1 MFHAPKK
8 KRKKKEEDTH
18 MRKSA
23 ALVASA
29 VSSSGFCAN
38 NNGSRKNGSFYSS
51 SSHRREGRRA
61 TVASVSS
68 SSKSSFPFLD
78 DDGDDDVAGGSLKR
92 EKPIS
97 GRRSRAGGVDVLAQ
111 RSLSEKKKIRVN
123 RKKKQA
129 TLPDSTTIDYV
140 SELDVKFLFDEIS
153 TDDLYLIEPLLLGE
167 GGAKEDEATTVI
179 VDVGANIGLFS
190 LEALKKCTEGG
201 EKRDKKKYELYAF
214 EPSPKTYEALRSNL
228 ERKFKDDARVSL
240 RLANEAVGDGKEDT
254 ISFTSFPN
262 AAGWSTAIED
272 EGETL
277 TNVVEYATALIIK
290 HAPKFL
296 MLRALARFVLEKNL
310 FFVKSAVIKSI
321 CFFVVKWLS
330 RGKKVETVPCVTL
343 SDAIFNDKGEEED
356 ETRNGTN
363 SNKKKINLLKID
375 VERYELAV
383 LAGIRDEDFANID
396 SIVLEVHDGEDKTGV
411 RRVVDVLH
419 QRGKFALENVKVVQP
434 EHLKGSTLYN
444 VFAFRRRGGGG

>member
-1 MFHAPKK
+1 MFS
-8 KRKKKEEDTH
+8 T
-18 MRKSA
+18 
-23 ALVASA
+23 ALASA
-29 VSSSGFCAN
+29 LAANVRNTNRSRSSI
-38 NNGSRKNGSFYSS
+38 SFYSS
-51 SSHRREGRRA
+51 HRERRRA
-61 TVASVSS
+61 VAAVALSLSS
-68 SSKSSFPFLD
+68 SSKSFPD
-78 DDGDDDVAGGSLKR
+78 DDDDVDGGSLRKNR
-92 EKPIS
+92 
-97 GRRSRAGGVDVLAQ
+97 GRRRARGVDVLVQ
-111 RSLSEKKKIRVN
+111 SLSSSSSEKKKKKIRVN

-153 TDDLYLIEPLLLGE
+153 TDDLYSIEPLLLLGKEGE
-167 GGAKEDEATTVI
+167 EDETTVI

-190 LEALKKCTEGG
+190 LEALKKCTEKGG
-201 EKRDKKKYELYAF
+201 EKQQRGDKRKYELYAF

-240 RLANEAVGDGKEDT
+240 RLANEAVGDGKVDT

-277 TNVVEYATALIIK
+277 ANVVEYATALIIK

-343 SDAIFNDKGEEED
+343 SDAIFNDKGEKED
-356 ETRNGTN
+356 EKRKGTN
-363 SNKKKINLLKID
+363 SNNKKKINLLKID

-383 LAGIRDEDFANID
+383 LAGIRDEDFPNID
-396 SIVLEVHDGEDKTGV
+396 AIVLEVHDGEDNTGV

-419 QRGKFALENVKVVQP
+419 QRGKFPLENVEVVQP

-444 VFAFRRRGGGG
+444 VFAFRRRGG

>member
-1 MFHAPKK
+1 MFS
-8 KRKKKEEDTH
+8 T
-18 MRKSA
+18 
-23 ALVASA
+23 ALASA
-29 VSSSGFCAN
+29 LGANVRNTNRSRSSI
-38 NNGSRKNGSFYSS
+38 SFYSS
-51 SSHRREGRRA
+51 HRERRRRA
-61 TVASVSS
+61 VVVALSLSS
-68 SSKSSFPFLD
+68 SSKSFP
-78 DDGDDDVAGGSLKR
+78 DDVDVGSLRKNR
-92 EKPIS
+92 
-97 GRRSRAGGVDVLAQ
+97 GRRARGVDVLAQ
-111 RSLSEKKKIRVN
+111 SLSSSSEKKKKIRVN

-153 TDDLYLIEPLLLGE
+153 TDDLYSIEPLLLLGKEGE
-167 GGAKEDEATTVI
+167 EDETTVI

-190 LEALKKCTEGG
+190 LEALKKCTEKGG
-201 EKRDKKKYELYAF
+201 EKQQQRDEKRKYELYAF

-240 RLANEAVGDGKEDT
+240 RLANEAVGDGKVDT

-277 TNVVEYATALIIK
+277 ANVVEYATALIIK
-290 HAPKFL
+290 HAPNFL

-310 FFVKSAVIKSI
+310 FFVKTAVIKSI

-343 SDAIFNDKGEEED
+343 SDAIFNDKGEKED
-356 ETRNGTN
+356 EKRKGTN
-363 SNKKKINLLKID
+363 SNNKKKINLLKID

-383 LAGIRDEDFANID
+383 LAGIRDEDFPNID
-396 SIVLEVHDGEDKTGV
+396 AIVLEVHDGEDNTGV

-419 QRGKFALENVKVVQP
+419 QRGKFPLENVKVVQP

-444 VFAFRRRGGGG
+444 VFAFRRRGG

>member
-1 MFHAPKK
+1 MF
-8 KRKKKEEDTH
+8 
-18 MRKSA
+18 SA
-23 ALVASA
+23 ALASA
-29 VSSSGFCAN
+29 LGANIRNDFN
-38 NNGSRKNGSFYSS
+38 NNNNARSS
-51 SSHRREGRRA
+51 SSSLYSSRHRERRRA
-61 TVASVSS
+61 VVAAVASKVSS
-68 SSKSSFPFLD
+68 SSKSFP
-78 DDGDDDVAGGSLKR
+78 DDDVGSLGK
-92 EKPIS
+92 KPR
-97 GRRSRAGGVDVLAQ
+97 GRSRATRGVDVLVQ
-111 RSLSEKKKIRVN
+111 SLSEKKMRVN

-153 TDDLYLIEPLLLGE
+153 TDDLYSIEPLLLRGK
-167 GGAKEDEATTVI
+167 GGKEDETTVI

-190 LEALKKCTEGG
+190 LEALKKCTEKGG
-201 EKRDKKKYELYAF
+201 EKQQRGDKRKYELYAF

-240 RLANEAVGDGKEDT
+240 RLSNEAVGDGKVDT

-277 TNVVEYATALIIK
+277 ANVVEYATALIIK

-343 SDAIFNDKGEEED
+343 SDAIFNDKGEKED
-356 ETRNGTN
+356 EKRKGTN
-363 SNKKKINLLKID
+363 SNNKKKINLLKID

-383 LAGIRDEDFANID
+383 LAGIRDEDFPNID
-396 SIVLEVHDGEDKTGV
+396 AIVLEVHDGEDNTGV

-419 QRGKFALENVKVVQP
+419 QRGKFPLENVEVVQP

-444 VFAFRRRGGGG
+444 VFAFRRRGG

>member
-1 MFHAPKK
+1 MFS
-8 KRKKKEEDTH
+8 T
-18 MRKSA
+18 
-23 ALVASA
+23 ALASA
-29 VSSSGFCAN
+29 LGANVRNTNRSRSSI
-38 NNGSRKNGSFYSS
+38 SFYSS
-51 SSHRREGRRA
+51 HRERRRRA
-61 TVASVSS
+61 VVVALSLSS
-68 SSKSSFPFLD
+68 SSKSFP
-78 DDGDDDVAGGSLKR
+78 DDVDVGSLRKNR
-92 EKPIS
+92 
-97 GRRSRAGGVDVLAQ
+97 GRRARGVDVLAQ
-111 RSLSEKKKIRVN
+111 SLSSSSEKKKKIRVN

-153 TDDLYLIEPLLLGE
+153 TDDLYSIEPLLLLGKEGE
-167 GGAKEDEATTVI
+167 EDETTVI

-190 LEALKKCTEGG
+190 LEALKKCTEKGG
-201 EKRDKKKYELYAF
+201 EKQQQRDEKRKYELYAF

-240 RLANEAVGDGKEDT
+240 RLANEAVGDGKVDT

-277 TNVVEYATALIIK
+277 ANVVEYATALIIK
-290 HAPKFL
+290 HAPNFL

-310 FFVKSAVIKSI
+310 FFVKTAVIKSI

-356 ETRNGTN
+356 ENRKGTN
-363 SNKKKINLLKID
+363 SNNKKKINLLKID

-383 LAGIRDEDFANID
+383 LAGIRDEDFPNID
-396 SIVLEVHDGEDKTGV
+396 AIVLEVHDGEDNTGV

-419 QRGKFALENVKVVQP
+419 QRGKFPLENVKVVQP

-444 VFAFRRRGGGG
+444 VFAFRRRGG

>member
-1 MFHAPKK
+1 MFS
-8 KRKKKEEDTH
+8 T
-18 MRKSA
+18 
-23 ALVASA
+23 ALASA
-29 VSSSGFCAN
+29 LGANVRNTNRSRSSI
-38 NNGSRKNGSFYSS
+38 SFYSS
-51 SSHRREGRRA
+51 HRERRRRA
-61 TVASVSS
+61 VVVALSLSS
-68 SSKSSFPFLD
+68 SSKSFP
-78 DDGDDDVAGGSLKR
+78 DDVDVGSLRKNR
-92 EKPIS
+92 
-97 GRRSRAGGVDVLAQ
+97 GRRARGVDVLAQ
-111 RSLSEKKKIRVN
+111 SLSSSSEKKKKIRVN

-153 TDDLYLIEPLLLGE
+153 TDDLYSIEPLLLLGKEGE
-167 GGAKEDEATTVI
+167 EDETTVI

-190 LEALKKCTEGG
+190 LEALKKCTEKGG
-201 EKRDKKKYELYAF
+201 EKQQQRDEKRKYELYAF

-240 RLANEAVGDGKEDT
+240 RLANEAVGDGKVDT

-277 TNVVEYATALIIK
+277 ANVVEYATALIIK
-290 HAPKFL
+290 HAPNFL

-310 FFVKSAVIKSI
+310 FFVKTAVIKSI

-343 SDAIFNDKGEEED
+343 SDAIFNDKGEKED
-356 ETRNGTN
+356 ENRKGTN
-363 SNKKKINLLKID
+363 SNNKKKINLLKID

-383 LAGIRDEDFANID
+383 LAGIRDEDFPNID
-396 SIVLEVHDGEDKTGV
+396 AIVLEVHDGEDNTGV

-419 QRGKFALENVKVVQP
+419 QRGKFPLENVKVVQP

-444 VFAFRRRGGGG
+444 VFAFRRRGG

>member
-1 MFHAPKK
+1 MF
-8 KRKKKEEDTH
+8 
-18 MRKSA
+18 SA
-23 ALVASA
+23 ALASA
-29 VSSSGFCAN
+29 LGANIRNDFN
-38 NNGSRKNGSFYSS
+38 NNNNARSS
-51 SSHRREGRRA
+51 SSSLYSSRHRERRRA
-61 TVASVSS
+61 VVAAVASKVSS
-68 SSKSSFPFLD
+68 SSKSFP
-78 DDGDDDVAGGSLKR
+78 DDDVGSLGK
-92 EKPIS
+92 KPR
-97 GRRSRAGGVDVLAQ
+97 GRSRATRGVDVLVQ
-111 RSLSEKKKIRVN
+111 SLSEKKMRVN

-153 TDDLYLIEPLLLGE
+153 TDDLYLIEQLLLGE
-167 GGAKEDEATTVI
+167 GGAKEDETTVI

-228 ERKFKDDARVSL
+228 ERKFKDDVRVSL

-343 SDAIFNDKGEEED
+343 SDAIFNDKGEDED

-363 SNKKKINLLKID
+363 SIKKKINLLKID

-419 QRGKFALENVKVVQP
+419 QRGKFSLENVKVVQP
-434 EHLKGSTLYN
+434 DHLKGSTLYN
-444 VFAFRRRGGGG
+444 VFAFRRRGGGVGG

>member
-1 MFHAPKK
+1 MF
-8 KRKKKEEDTH
+8 
-18 MRKSA
+18 SA
-23 ALVASA
+23 ALASA
-29 VSSSGFCAN
+29 SGANIRNDFNNNNNDARSSS
-38 NNGSRKNGSFYSS
+38 GSFYSS
-51 SSHRREGRRA
+51 HHRERRRA
-61 TVASVSS
+61 VVAAVASKVSS
-68 SSKSSFPFLD
+68 SSKSFP
-78 DDGDDDVAGGSLKR
+78 DDDVGSLG
-92 EKPIS
+92 EKPR
-97 GRRSRAGGVDVLAQ
+97 GRSKATRGVDVLVQ
-111 RSLSEKKKIRVN
+111 SLSEKKMRVN

-167 GGAKEDEATTVI
+167 GGAKEDETTVI

-363 SNKKKINLLKID
+363 SIKKKINLLKID

-419 QRGKFALENVKVVQP
+419 QRGKFSLENVKVVQP
-434 EHLKGSTLYN
+434 DHLKGSTLYN
-444 VFAFRRRGGGG
+444 VFAFRRRRG

>member
-1 MFHAPKK
+1 MF
-8 KRKKKEEDTH
+8 
-18 MRKSA
+18 SA
-23 ALVASA
+23 ALASA
-29 VSSSGFCAN
+29 SGANIRNDFNNNNNIARSSS
-38 NNGSRKNGSFYSS
+38 SSFYSS
-51 SSHRREGRRA
+51 RHRERRRA
-61 TVASVSS
+61 VVAAVASKVSS
-68 SSKSSFPFLD
+68 SSKSF
-78 DDGDDDVAGGSLKR
+78 DDDVGSLGK
-92 EKPIS
+92 KPR
-97 GRRSRAGGVDVLAQ
+97 GRSRATRGVDVLVQ
-111 RSLSEKKKIRVN
+111 SLSEKKMRVN

-153 TDDLYLIEPLLLGE
+153 TDDLYSIEPLLLGE
-167 GGAKEDEATTVI
+167 GGAKEDETTVI

-277 TNVVEYATALIIK
+277 ANVVEYATALIIK

-363 SNKKKINLLKID
+363 SIKKKINLLKID

-419 QRGKFALENVKVVQP
+419 QRGKFSLENVKVVQP
-434 EHLKGSTLYN
+434 DHLKGSTLYN
-444 VFAFRRRGGGG
+444 VFAFRRRRG